1 MIFFLHS
8 LQQPQGG
15 SVIHEAITVYTVEN
29 LGSSERASSYGLALQ
44 KGQFF
49 WITNGSQGFLLI
61 KLINHNKIHVGQKHY
76 SLEIIPHSTSL
87 LPLSDRVEGSVS
99 SSADTG
105 VPKVTEPETET
116 LFVVLITSG
125 FILKGFRRSYGVSLL

>member
-1 MIFFLHS
+1 M
-8 LQQPQGG
+8 
-15 SVIHEAITVYTVEN
+15 
-29 LGSSERASSYGLALQ
+29 
-44 KGQFF
+44 
-49 WITNGSQGFLLI
+49 LI

-125 FILKGFRRSYGVSLL
+125 FILKGFRRSYGVLLL